1 MFNCVSCSV
10 AFKLYQG
17 RYFYMAGNLKMFDA
31 YTRWK
36 AQGLKRSLNQEL
48 ADAFGVNRSTI
59 YNWSKKPITIDG
71 VKYSNWEEAYEAETR
86 EARKNY
92 EHEINNKIAD
102 GYKLL
107 DVIADEV
114 MMKYLLRV
122 KEDDYKP
129 TLDEL
134 VKITELVDKRNERIV
149 ATSDDNSESNQNV
162 NFSISFR
169 GDTVENP

>member
-1 MFNCVSCSV
+1 
-10 AFKLYQG
+10 
-17 RYFYMAGNLKMFDA
+17 MAGKKKMYDA
-31 YTRWK
+31 YVRWK
-36 AQGLKRSLNQEL
+36 EKGLKRSLNQEL
-48 ADAFGVNRSTI
+48 ADLFGVHRSTI

-92 EHEINNKIAD
+92 ELEINNKLAD

-114 MMKYLLRV
+114 MMKYLLKV
-122 KEDDYKP
+122 KEKDYKP

-134 VKITELVDKRNERIV
+134 VKITELIDKRNERVV
-149 ATSDDNSESNQNV
+149 ASNSKTVDNAVKFTLDVGSS
-162 NFSISFR
+162 SI
-169 GDTVENP
+169 

>member
-1 MFNCVSCSV
+1 
-10 AFKLYQG
+10 
-17 RYFYMAGNLKMFDA
+17 MAGNLKMFDA

-36 AQGLKRSLNQEL
+36 AQGLKRSLSQEL

-71 VKYSNWEEAYEAETR
+71 VKYGNWEDAYAAETR
-86 EARKNY
+86 EVRKNY
-92 EHEINNKIAD
+92 ELEINNKIAD

-122 KEDDYKP
+122 KEVNYKP

-134 VKITELVDKRNERIV
+134 VKITELVDKRNERIA
-149 ATSDDNSESNQNV
+149 ATNADNNESNQNV

-169 GDTVENP
+169 GDTVENS